1 MSARDN
7 ILAKLRAGATH
18 TTAPAPVNPDAAIA
32 EHYASLPRT
41 AQDQLAQ
48 EFAEKITAWHAE
60 VHTVPRGQ
68 WVAKLSE
75 IVAAK
80 GIATL
85 LYPPAKAHG
94 KALEAAANEGKLA
107 GLKPYDKPIDEW
119 KQELFEG
126 VDAAITGTRG
136 AIAETGTLIV
146 WPDADEPRLMS
157 LVPPIHIAL
166 VEADAIVPT
175 LYDAIVQQ
183 KWTAGLPTNALLVT
197 GPSKTADIQQTL
209 AYGAHGPKELIVL
222 LLTGE
227 ASQ

>member
-7 ILAKLRAGATH
+7 IFRKLRAASTP
-18 TTAPAPVNPDAAIA
+18 TLPSPDAAIS

-41 AQDQLAQ
+41 AKADLAR
-48 EFAEKITAWHAE
+48 EFSEKITAWHAE
-60 VHTVPRGQ
+60 VHTVPRSQ
-68 WVAKLSE
+68 WVEKARA
-75 IVAAK
+75 IVAEK
-80 GIATL
+80 GITTL
-85 LYPPAKAHG
+85 LYAPATAHG
-94 KALEAAANEGKLA
+94 QILAASGIA
-107 GLKPYDKPIDEW
+107 GLKAYDRPIEDWKPEMFD
-119 KQELFEG
+119 G

-136 AIAETGTLIV
+136 AIAETGTMIL

-166 VEADAIVPT
+166 VDADAIVPT
-175 LYDAIVQQ
+175 LYDAITQQ
-183 KWTAGLPTNALLVT
+183 KWSAGLPTNALLVT

-227 ASQ
+227 AQ

>member
-1 MSARDN
+1 MSARDK
-7 ILAKLRAGATH
+7 ILGKLRAAQ
-18 TTAPAPVNPDAAIA
+18 ARPLPNPDDAVVA
-32 EHYASLPRT
+32 HYASLPRT

-68 WVAKLSE
+68 WVDKLKD
-75 IVAAK
+75 IVAEK
-80 GIATL
+80 GIRTL

-94 KALEAAANEGKLA
+94 KALEASGVA
-107 GLKPYDKPIDEW
+107 GLKPYDRPIDEW

-166 VEADAIVPT
+166 VDADTIVPT
-175 LYDAIVQQ
+175 LYDAI
-183 KWTAGLPTNALLVT
+183 TAQGWSQGLPTNALLIT

>member
-7 ILAKLRAGATH
+7 IFRKLRAAS
-18 TTAPAPVNPDAAIA
+18 TTTLPSPDAAITA
-32 EHYASLPRT
+32 HYASLPRT
-41 AQDQLAQ
+41 AKADLAK

-60 VHTVPRGQ
+60 VHAVPRSG
-68 WVAKLSE
+68 WVAKLQE
-75 IVAAK
+75 VVVAK
-80 GIATL
+80 GIASL
-85 LYPPAKAHG
+85 LYAPATAHG
-94 KALEAAANEGKLA
+94 KAMEAAGVG
-107 GLKPYDKPIDEW
+107 GLKPYDKPIDGW
-119 KQELFEG
+119 KQELFEN

-136 AIAETGTLIV
+136 AIAETGTMIV

-166 VEADAIVPT
+166 VDADAVMPT
-175 LYDAIVQQ
+175 LYDAITQQ
-183 KWTAGLPTNALLVT
+183 GWSQGLPTNALLIT

-227 ASQ
+227 DAQ

>member
-1 MSARDN
+1 MSARDK
-7 ILAKLRAGATH
+7 ILGKLRAAQTQ
-18 TTAPAPVNPDAAIA
+18 AQPLPDPDAAVA
-32 EHYASLPRT
+32 AHYAGLPRI
-41 AQDQLAQ
+41 AKERLAQ
-48 EFAEKITAWHAE
+48 EFADRITAWHAE
-60 VHTVPRGQ
+60 VHAVPRGQ
-68 WVAKLSE
+68 WVDKVQE

-80 GIATL
+80 GIRTL

-94 KALEAAANEGKLA
+94 KALEAAAKEGKVA
-107 GLKPYDKPIDEW
+107 GLKAYDRPIEEW

-166 VEADAIVPT
+166 VDADTIVPT
-175 LYDAIVQQ
+175 LHDAIVQQ
-183 KWTAGLPTNALLVT
+183 QWTSGGNALPTNALLVT

-227 ASQ
+227 AE

>member
-7 ILAKLRAGATH
+7 IFRKLRAASTP
-18 TTAPAPVNPDAAIA
+18 TLPSPDAAIT

-41 AQDQLAQ
+41 AKADLAR

-60 VHTVPRGQ
+60 VHTVPRSQ
-68 WVAKLSE
+68 WVEKARA
-75 IVAAK
+75 IVAEK
-80 GIATL
+80 GIASL
-85 LYPPAKAHG
+85 LYAPATAHG
-94 KALEAAANEGKLA
+94 KALAAAGIA
-107 GLKPYDKPIDEW
+107 GLKAYDRPIEDWKPEMFDGI
-119 KQELFEG
+119 
-126 VDAAITGTRG
+126 DAAITGTRG
-136 AIAETGTLIV
+136 AIAETGTMIL

-166 VEADAIVPT
+166 VDADAIVPT
-175 LYDAIVQQ
+175 LYDAITQQ
-183 KWTAGLPTNALLVT
+183 KWSAGLPTNALLVT

-227 ASQ
+227 AQ

>member
-7 ILAKLRAGATH
+7 IFRKLRAAS
-18 TTAPAPVNPDAAIA
+18 TTTLPAPDAAISA
-32 EHYASLPRT
+32 HYASLPRT
-41 AQDQLAQ
+41 AKEQLAQ

-60 VHTVPRGQ
+60 VHAVPRGA
-68 WVAKLSE
+68 WLDKLKE
-75 IVAAK
+75 VLAAK

-85 LYPPAKAHG
+85 LYAPATAHG
-94 KALEAAANEGKLA
+94 QALEAAGIA
-107 GLKPYDKPIDEW
+107 GLKPYDTPIDEW
-119 KQELFEG
+119 KQELFEN

-136 AIAETGTLIV
+136 AIAETGTMIV
-146 WPDADEPRLMS
+146 WPDAAEPRLMS

-166 VEADAIVPT
+166 VDADAVVPT
-175 LYDAIVQQ
+175 LYDAITQQ

-209 AYGAHGPKELIVL
+209 AYGAHGPKELVVL

-227 ASQ
+227 AQ